1 MVTSYSELIMPKTI
15 PCDGCQIAPTPIN
28 LQHTYVLHIKNQAQ
42 SYLTFLRFNI
52 QMIKRGVVLNFCSLG
67 FRSR

>member
-42 SYLTFLRFNI
+42 SYLTFLPEQYPNG
-52 QMIKRGVVLNFCSLG
+52 QKRSGAQFL
-67 FRSR
+67 